1 MKKTVTVQHLAN
13 VIKDTQDFLKNGH
26 VSKSYYSSQIM
37 AYTVLFGRPF
47 VHTALEM
54 ADKMSTEG
62 K

>member
-37 AYTVLFGRPF
+37 ACLHSPF
-47 VHTALEM
+47 RTAVCPYGFR
-54 ADKMSTEG
+54 DG
-62 K
+62 